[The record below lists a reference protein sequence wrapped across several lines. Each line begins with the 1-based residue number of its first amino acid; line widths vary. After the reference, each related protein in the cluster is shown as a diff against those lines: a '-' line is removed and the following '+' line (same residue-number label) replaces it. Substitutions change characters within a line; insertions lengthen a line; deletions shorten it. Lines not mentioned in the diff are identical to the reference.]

1 MKTRIACVLAAVVMV
16 MGLADGAS
24 AQGPADAA
32 ESRAGAE
39 APAPRISPAARQP
52 GRARSFELTA
62 SVFFLAPSSLGTR
75 NANLTSNDLP
85 GTAYR
90 WFSANGKFRSAP
102 GIDVRGSYNVTG
114 AIAVEGGLTYSRPAI
129 AFTVAND
136 TEGASDFTAPG
147 ETVSQFFVDASLVAY
162 LSRYR
167 FAGGRARPF
176 VEVGAGYLRELHG
189 QASAASGYLA
199 LESGQVY
206 HAGAGVKYFFRP
218 RPTGFV
224 KAYGLRFDARFY
236 VRNGGFSFDGS
247 HSKTFAVGGGL
258 VVAF

>member
-1 MKTRIACVLAAVVMV
+1 MKTRTACVLAAVVMV
-16 MGLADGAS
+16 LGLNDGAS
-24 AQGPADAA
+24 AQAPAGAA
-32 ESRAGAE
+32 ESRAAAQ
-39 APAPRISPAARQP
+39 APARRISAATRQP

-62 SVFFLAPSSLGTR
+62 SVFFLAPSSLGTSS
-75 NANLTSNDLP
+75 ANLTSNDLS

-90 WFSANGKFRSAP
+90 WFSASGEFRSAP
-102 GIDVRGSYNVTG
+102 GIEASASYNVTG
-114 AIAVEGGLTYSRPAI
+114 AIAVEGGLTYSRPVI

-136 TEGASDFTAPG
+136 AEGASGFTAPG
-147 ETVSQFFVDASLVAY
+147 ETVSQFFFDASLVAY

-189 QASAASGYLA
+189 QASAASGYFA

-236 VRNGGFSFDGS
+236 VRNGGFTFDGS
-247 HSKTFAVGGGL
+247 HSKTFAAGGGL